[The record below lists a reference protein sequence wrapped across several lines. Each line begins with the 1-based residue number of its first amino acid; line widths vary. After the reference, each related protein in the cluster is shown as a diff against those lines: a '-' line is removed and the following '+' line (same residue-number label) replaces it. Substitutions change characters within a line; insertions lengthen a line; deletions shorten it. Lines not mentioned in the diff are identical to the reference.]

1 MDPPSRSP
9 ALNPA
14 STPFFPGAMRLSD
27 EDGGGHGH
35 GHGHGHGLGNGNIPL
50 GFRQSIVREHQ
61 YSTSSSLSISPSD
74 YRSVRSSPSPPQ
86 DDRDRRI
93 DNGPLAPSSAEFS
106 RNSPGFR
113 QSLVDHSDKA
123 PYSHLLSASISRDLN
138 ISPKSQGPLDGDETP
153 GPTSGPIPMNGQIAA
168 SLYNTM
174 AVRSRERFGTPPVM
188 QDPSSVRSGGFIHPP
203 FVSSSPSSSLDSGSH
218 FGPSLEFAA
227 STNLETQLRASPQF
241 NDLLD
246 RVGRLEGANREIHRT
261 LDDVNRKVDVLIAR
275 VLASNSH
282 PALDAPPEFKDPFA
296 PSSGPGQGFVAPAL
310 NGPGP
315 RGSMVNIAPNQT
327 PPTED
332 MTTITSRLNTL
343 ASSVGQLL
351 ALQTQQLQANNS
363 VLQSTQMMGG
373 GLPPSDLTPGLPP
386 MLNTTAALGHGMP
399 GRPDIRQNPRAPNQ
413 PMRTWSAGTL
423 DLPLRTTDS
432 PQGMGR
438 QDMMFRD
445 KRRSVSTLL
454 RRDSAGVSYVSPHP
468 HLPFSAANLQL
479 TFHVL
484 GRELGWWTIAR
495 RWPRDNQVGAVES
508 RSGATAFPKHLRVSV
523 SYLV

>member
-14 STPFFPGAMRLSD
+14 STPFFPGAMRLNDD
-27 EDGGGHGH
+27 EGVGHAH
-35 GHGHGHGLGNGNIPL
+35 GNGLGNGNIPL
-50 GFRQSIVREHQ
+50 GFRQSIVRDHQ
-61 YSTSSSLSISPSD
+61 YSTSSSLSISPSE

-86 DDRDRRI
+86 DERDRRI
-93 DNGPLAPSSAEFS
+93 DGGPQAPSSAEFS

-113 QSLVDHSDKA
+113 QSQVDQSDKA
-123 PYSHLLSASISRDLN
+123 SYSHLLSASISRDLN

-153 GPTSGPIPMNGQIAA
+153 GPTSGPIPMNGPMAAAA

-174 AVRSRERFGTPPVM
+174 AIRSRERFGTPPVM
-188 QDPSSVRSGGFIHPP
+188 QQEPSSVRSGGFIHPP

-218 FGPSLEFAA
+218 FGPNFEFSATA
-227 STNLETQLRASPQF
+227 NLEAQLRTSPLF

-261 LDDVNRKVDVLIAR
+261 LDDVNRKVDVLITR
-275 VLASNSH
+275 VLASNSSLT
-282 PALDAPPEFKDPFA
+282 PDAPPEFKDPFA
-296 PSSGPGQGFVAPAL
+296 SSSGPNQGFVAPGL

-315 RGSMVNIAPNQT
+315 RGSIANIAPNQS

-343 ASSVGQLL
+343 TSSVGQLL
-351 ALQTQQLQANNS
+351 ALQTQQLQANNN
-363 VLQSTQMMGG
+363 VLQGTQLMGG
-373 GLPPSDLTPGLPP
+373 GLPPNDLTPGLPP
-386 MLNTTAALGHGMP
+386 IMNSTAVLGHGMP

-423 DLPLRTTDS
+423 DLPLRTTET

-454 RRDSAGVSYVSPHP
+454 RRDSAGVSYVS
-468 HLPFSAANLQL
+468 
-479 TFHVL
+479 
-484 GRELGWWTIAR
+484 
-495 RWPRDNQVGAVES
+495 
-508 RSGATAFPKHLRVSV
+508 
-523 SYLV
+523 